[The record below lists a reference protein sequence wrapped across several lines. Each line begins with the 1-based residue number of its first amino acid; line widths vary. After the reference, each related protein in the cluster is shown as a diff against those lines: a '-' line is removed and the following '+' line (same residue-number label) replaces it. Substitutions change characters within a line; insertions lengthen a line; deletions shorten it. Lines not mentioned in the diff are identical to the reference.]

1 MRCFVPFLITMQLVA
16 ALMPATNISAQNHRL
31 ILAFEQQADSVTLVQ
46 LTGAITPLVNADDGK
61 QNLQTRLAK
70 LQTYGYL
77 SASFDSLKV
86 DSLVTRAQFYL
97 GNRYVWQ
104 NLHVNSIPKAWLSA
118 IGYKAKLYQNKPFSP
133 KTLELLQKQL
143 LQYAENNGYPFAALQ
158 LTNFE
163 VEPTG
168 GISAEL
174 LLNKGKFF
182 TYDSLVL
189 NGNVKINRN
198 YLQNYLGIK
207 QKQPY
212 NESAVAQTAN
222 RLRELPF
229 LQETAPPQVLFLD
242 TKAQVNLYLARKK
255 ASRFNLVLG
264 VLPRPP
270 TTGSLG
276 NTRQRFQ
283 VIGDGQLNLANVLG
297 AGERLDIDF
306 KSYVNARREF
316 KAVFTYPYLPLVPLG
331 ADVRFELFIADTLF
345 RDVRTYLGLQYLSKG
360 NNYLKVFIDNKTSV
374 LLSVDSVRLAQ
385 QKRLPDLLDV
395 AFTLYGVELNREQL
409 DYRFNPRKG
418 YTLYLQA
425 GAGLKRIKPNLAILA
440 VGEALELNFENKYD
454 SLNQNRFQYRIMAK
468 AEKYWQLGALSVL
481 KTALF
486 AGYLGNPNL
495 LQNELYRIGG
505 NRLLRGFDEES
516 IWASGYAVA
525 TLEYRFLLGQNANF
539 FAFFDGAYLQNNTLA
554 ARSADYPFGFGLGAN
569 LQTKAGIFGLMYAL
583 GRQQGNPVNLQQGK
597 IHFGYVAL
605 F

>member
-1 MRCFVPFLITMQLVA
+1 MA
-16 ALMPATNISAQNHRL
+16 ALLPATNISAQNHRL
-31 ILAFEQQADSVTLVQ
+31 ILTFEQQPDSVTLVQ
-46 LTGAITPLVNADDGK
+46 LTGAITPLANADDGK
-61 QNLQTRLAK
+61 QNLQNRLAK

-77 SASFDSLKV
+77 SASFDSLTV
-86 DSLVTRAQFYL
+86 DSLFTRAQFYL

-104 NLHVNSIPKAWLSA
+104 NLYVNSIPKAWLTGV
-118 IGYKAKLYQNKPFSP
+118 GYKAKLYQNKPFSP

-143 LQYAENNGYPFAALQ
+143 LRYAENNGYPFAALQ

-168 GISAEL
+168 GVSAEL

-189 NGNVKINRN
+189 NGNVKINRS

-212 NESAVAQTAN
+212 NESAVVQTAN

-242 TKAQVNLYLARKK
+242 NKAQVNLYLARKK

-270 TTGSLG
+270 TTGTPG

-316 KAVFTYPYLPLVPLG
+316 KAAFTYPYLPLVPLG
-331 ADVRFELFIADTLF
+331 ADARFELFIADTLF
-345 RDVRTYLGLQYLSKG
+345 RDVRTYLGLQYISKG

-440 VGEALELNFENKYD
+440 VGEAVELNFQNKYD
-454 SLNQNRFQYRIMAK
+454 SLNQNRFQYRIMAR

-481 KTALF
+481 KTALS

-539 FAFFDGAYLQNNTLA
+539 FAFIDGAYLQNNTLS

-583 GRQQGNPVNLQQGK
+583 GRQQGNPVNLRQGK